1 MNSSDTINIHAVIP
15 SSRVNG
21 PGRRMVVFFQGCGRN
36 CPGCF
41 NPETHSDAGGLIK
54 TPQQVFD
61 ESLTKGIEG
70 LTVSGGEPFEQPDG
84 LTALV
89 RLARTRYGLTTVVY
103 TGFTIEE
110 LQKDPQRGSALQY
123 IDVLIDGP
131 YKEGMKETTLL
142 ARGSTNQRL
151 IFLSNRYQLADFYMP
166 GKAEL
171 TISSEGVVTGTGFG
185 RCVGPPRASF

>member
-1 MNSSDTINIHAVIP
+1 MINVERINIHAVIP

-21 PGRRMVVFFQGCGRN
+21 PGRRMVVFFQGCGRG

-41 NPETHSDAGGLIK
+41 NPQTHHDGGGLIK

-61 ESLTKGIEG
+61 EYLTDGIEG
-70 LTVSGGEPFEQPDG
+70 VTISGGEPFEQPDV
-84 LTALV
+84 LTALL
-89 RLARTRYGLTTVVY
+89 RLARMRYGLTLVVY

-110 LQKDPQRGSALQY
+110 LQKNPQRARALKY
-123 IDVLIDGP
+123 TDVLIDGP
-131 YKEGMKETTLL
+131 YEEAMKEPTLL

-151 IFLSNRYQLADFYMP
+151 IFLSERYQLADFYMP

-185 RCVGPPRASF
+185 RCVAHSVL